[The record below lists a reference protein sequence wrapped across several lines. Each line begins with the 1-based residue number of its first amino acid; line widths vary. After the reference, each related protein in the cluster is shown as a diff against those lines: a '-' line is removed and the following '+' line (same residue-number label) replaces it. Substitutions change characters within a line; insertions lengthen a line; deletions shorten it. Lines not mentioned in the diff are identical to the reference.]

1 MGGHFA
7 TTYENGGSFKLQVS
21 FFFFYISIV
30 FCFLKTHHIPKKYKK
45 GALIVGRPLFTR
57 ELSKVVPPPTSY
69 NINRELG

>member
-7 TTYENGGSFKLQVS
+7 TTYENGGSFKLQ
-21 FFFFYISIV
+21 
-30 FCFLKTHHIPKKYKK
+30 THHIPKKYKK

>member
-1 MGGHFA
+1 MKM
-7 TTYENGGSFKLQVS
+7 EVRLNFKLT
-21 FFFFYISIV
+21 I
-30 FCFLKTHHIPKKYKK
+30 FLKKYKK